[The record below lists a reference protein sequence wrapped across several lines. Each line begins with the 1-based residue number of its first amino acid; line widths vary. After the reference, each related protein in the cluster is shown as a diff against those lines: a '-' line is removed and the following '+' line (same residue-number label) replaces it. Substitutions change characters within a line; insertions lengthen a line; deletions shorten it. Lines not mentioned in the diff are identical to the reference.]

1 MPEQE
6 LNLLKLTAA
15 VVAQLRTGPAQV
27 VWCNVL

>member
-15 VVAQLRTGPAQV
+15 AVAQLRTGPAKIV
-27 VWCNVL
+27 RRNVL